1 MPNHVRLLISCLAG
15 RRLIRGAREKELG
28 SREKIKNDDSQQ
40 RVLAQHSVAMLEQ
53 CCNHSK
59 QCGNNVATLCCS
71 KNRRRES
78 SRVTSPL
85 RQSQLCENIHCA
97 KRNSLQIHLAL
108 PGAVNRF

>member
-1 MPNHVRLLISCLAG
+1 
-15 RRLIRGAREKELG
+15 
-28 SREKIKNDDSQQ
+28 
-40 RVLAQHSVAMLEQ
+40 MLEQ

-59 QCGNNVATLCCS
+59 QCGNNVATLCCA

-97 KRNSLQIHLAL
+97 KHNSLQVHLAVT
-108 PGAVNRF
+108 GAVNRF

>member
-1 MPNHVRLLISCLAG
+1 
-15 RRLIRGAREKELG
+15 
-28 SREKIKNDDSQQ
+28 
-40 RVLAQHSVAMLEQ
+40 MLEQ

-97 KRNSLQIHLAL
+97 KQNSLQVHLAV
-108 PGAVNRF
+108 PGAVLKLLLNEPTLGLISLLRAQESGSKFYGQCQSTVI